1 MEDGDEIKGGV
12 KRFGKVITVGLRVD
26 FEVNIF
32 GKVILLVAT
41 VDVSP
46 LCNLVVV
53 DSVRS
58 KLNGE
63 VVDEGVDFN
72 VSVVVSIDWSGFDD
86 INTVAPSVCISTLF
100 SVDVI
105 PVVVVGGSA

>member
-1 MEDGDEIKGGV
+1 MEDGDEIKGEV

-26 FEVNIF
+26 FEVKIF
-32 GKVILLVAT
+32 GKVILLVET
-41 VDVSP
+41 VDVIP
-46 LCNLVVV
+46 LCNLDVV

-63 VVDEGVDFN
+63 VVDEEVDFN
-72 VSVVVSIDWSGFDD
+72 VSVVVSMDWSEFDD
-86 INTVAPSVCISTLF
+86 INTVAASVCISTLL